1 MEKIKA
7 FFGVVFQIVFWLCIA
22 VVIIDW
28 IGKPSKPKDPTNRE
42 VLDAIYQL
50 NQKIDRLSDKQ
61 WDTNYEVEE
70 IKKKVKDIHYKIG
83 A

>member
-7 FFGVVFQIVFWLCIA
+7 FFRVVFQIVFWLWIA
-22 VVIIDW
+22 VMVNDW
-28 IGKPSKPKDPTNRE
+28 LSKPKDPTNRE

-70 IKKKVKDIHYKIG
+70 IKKKVRDIHYKIG